1 MEKDWVRAYD
11 TQQEYIA
18 ELARAVLSDNDIE
31 SVVINKKD
39 SSYHFFGDIEIY
51 VKRDNIL
58 RAKLILKQI

>member
-11 TQQEYIA
+11 TQQEYMA

-39 SSYHFFGDIEIY
+39 SSYNFFGDVEVY
-51 VKRDNIL
+51 VKRDKL
-58 RAKLILKQI
+58 LKAKLILKQI

>member
-11 TQQEYIA
+11 TQQEYMA

-39 SSYHFFGDIEIY
+39 SSYNSFGDVEVY

-58 RAKLILKQI
+58 KAKLILKQI

>member
-11 TQQEYIA
+11 TQQEYMA

-39 SSYHFFGDIEIY
+39 SSYNFFGDVEVY

-58 RAKLILKQI
+58 KAKLILKQI